1 MSETFIY
8 DAIRTARGRAK
19 DTGGLHDLRPFDL
32 LKNLYLALEQRNGL
46 DPAEVGEVVLGCV
59 TQHGEQAGNIA
70 KTSTLYAGWPSSISG
85 ITVNRF
91 CSSGLDAVNLAALK
105 VAQGQDDLAIGGG
118 VEMMSRVPML
128 SDAAVVFT
136 DVGMAMKARILMMGS
151 GADLIATLYD
161 VSREKADSIAMNSQ
175 LRAANARRSG
185 YFKSII
191 PVHNPVKGQTIDQDE
206 CIRPTVTM
214 ESLASLEPSF
224 AKLGAMG
231 VDAHQLASFPDLDE
245 VRHIHTA
252 GNSPAMADAASLVL
266 VGNAQAGKQ
275 LSNEPRARIV
285 ATVNAS
291 DDPLMVLSGAVAATG
306 KLMRKQGFTSQ
317 DIDLFEIHEA
327 FAATIIKCQRD
338 LDIPD
343 EKLNVNG
350 GVIAMGHPLG
360 ATGAIM
366 LGTLLDE
373 MERRDLHRGIVAA
386 SGAAGAGVAMM
397 IER

>member
-1 MSETFIY
+1 MAQAFIY
-8 DAIRTARGRAK
+8 DAIRTARGRARE
-19 DTGGLHDLRPFDL
+19 TGGLHDLLPFDL
-32 LKNLYLALEQRNGL
+32 LKALYDALEQRNEL
-46 DPAEVGEVVLGCV
+46 DPSQVGEVVLGCV
-59 TQHGEQAGNIA
+59 TQHGEQAANIA

-91 CSSGLDAVNLAALK
+91 CSSGLDAVNFAALK
-105 VAQGQDDLAIGGG
+105 VAQGQDELAVGGG

-128 SDAAVVFT
+128 SDAAVTFT
-136 DVGMAMKARILMMGS
+136 DVGMAMKSRVLMMGS
-151 GADLIATLYD
+151 GADLIASIYD
-161 VSREKADSIAMNSQ
+161 ISREQADAIAFNSQ
-175 LRAANARRSG
+175 QRAAAARSGG
-185 YFKSII
+185 YFKSIV
-191 PVHNPVKGQTIDQDE
+191 PVLNPETGNIVDQDE
-206 CIRPTVTM
+206 CIRPGVTM
-214 ESLASLEPSF
+214 ESLSELEPSF
-224 AKLGAMG
+224 AGLGAMG
-231 VDAHQLASFPDLDE
+231 VDAHQLASFPDLGE
-245 VRHIHTA
+245 IRHIHTA

-266 VGNAQAGKQ
+266 VGSEEAGRH
-275 LSNEPRARIV
+275 LSADPRARIV

-306 KLMRKQGFTSQ
+306 KLMRLRGMTSA

-327 FAATIIKCQRD
+327 FAATVIKCQRD

-373 MERRDLHRGIVAA
+373 MERRDLQCGIVAA
-386 SGAAGAGVAMM
+386 SGAAGAGVAML